1 MKTTKDNPT
10 LKAFTL
16 IELLVVIAI
25 IAILAGLLLP
35 ALVNA
40 KEKAKRA
47 TCLNNLKQ
55 WGLAQIMYLGDSNE
69 NFPQTKIPNGT
80 AVSSSLLTAPGGYNE
95 DKPRWS
101 DLQAYDAG
109 ATVNDV
115 WFNVLPPY
123 VDQSSLYQLSRTPAG
138 QASFA
143 TGNSIHRC
151 PSAKFPDVTNADP
164 AARPV
169 FNYAM
174 NSKGN
179 EDINGNKF
187 TPLNLQQVAAPSAFV
202 LFLDVRV
209 RADDI
214 IWPTTK
220 AADIASPHAFTSRL
234 ATRHSRGANLAFAD
248 GHAQWYSYTLVTTNK
263 SGKPS
268 DVGRSDIN
276 WAFDGHLVP

>member
-1 MKTTKDNPT
+1 MKRPNQN
-10 LKAFTL
+10 AFTL

-25 IAILAGLLLP
+25 IAILAGMLLP
-35 ALVNA
+35 ALANA
-40 KEKAKRA
+40 KEKARRA
-47 TCLNNLKQ
+47 ACLSNLKQ

-80 AVSSSLLTAPGGYNE
+80 QSAPGVAAPSGYNE

-123 VDQSSLYQLSRTPAG
+123 VDNPSLYQLSRTAAG
-138 QASFA
+138 QASFSTA
-143 TGNSIHRC
+143 NSIHRC
-151 PSAKFPDVTNADP
+151 PSAKFPDNVNADP
-164 AARPV
+164 AVRPV

-187 TPLNLQQVAAPSAFV
+187 TPLNLQQVAQPSAFV

-220 AADIASPHAFTSRL
+220 AADVASPHAFSSRL
-234 ATRHSRGANLAFAD
+234 ATRHSKGSNLGFAD
-248 GHAQWYSYTLVTTNK
+248 GHAQWFAYTLVTTNIN
-263 SGKPS
+263 GKPS
-268 DVGRSDIN
+268 DVGRSDIQ
-276 WAFDGHLVP
+276 WAYDGHKVP